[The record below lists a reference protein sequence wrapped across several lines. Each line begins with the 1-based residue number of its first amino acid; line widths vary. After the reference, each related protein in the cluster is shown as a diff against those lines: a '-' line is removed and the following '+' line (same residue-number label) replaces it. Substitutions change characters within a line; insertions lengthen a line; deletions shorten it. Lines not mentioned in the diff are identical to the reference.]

1 VSTSSSIRPKK
12 IYLDY
17 NATAPLR
24 PEIREQMQEIWT
36 QDNILNPSSVHWAG
50 RKARQYFESAR
61 RSISQHFNRKASE
74 IIFTSGGSEAD
85 NLALCGVEA
94 ERIIISQVEHP
105 AVLETADFLE
115 KNGRE
120 IIRISVDQQGQ
131 LNLGELQHALQ
142 PKSLV
147 SIMAIN
153 NETGV
158 IFPTEEITKM
168 SHKAG
173 ALVHIDAV
181 QSVGRLPL
189 PQEADLITISG
200 HKLGGPVGIGA
211 LISRETIPLAPMV
224 HGGSQERGRRAG
236 TGNVVGAMAL
246 AQALELTLDGH
257 EEEVKRL
264 QSLRD
269 QLDEG
274 LNQLE
279 GVSILAQDSQ
289 RACNTSTVLFE
300 GIEDESVLH
309 ALDLEGIACSSG
321 SACASGSLEAS
332 HVLLAMGIPAKKARS
347 ALRIST
353 GRTSTES
360 HISYLIQSL
369 EVILPQIRSL

>member
-1 VSTSSSIRPKK
+1 
-12 IYLDY
+12 
-17 NATAPLR
+17 
-24 PEIREQMQEIWT
+24 
-36 QDNILNPSSVHWAG
+36 
-50 RKARQYFESAR
+50 
-61 RSISQHFNRKASE
+61 
-74 IIFTSGGSEAD
+74 
-85 NLALCGVEA
+85 
-94 ERIIISQVEHP
+94 
-105 AVLETADFLE
+105 
-115 KNGRE
+115 
-120 IIRISVDQQGQ
+120 
-131 LNLGELQHALQ
+131 
-142 PKSLV
+142 
-147 SIMAIN
+147 
-153 NETGV
+153 
-158 IFPTEEITKM
+158 
-168 SHKAG
+168 
-173 ALVHIDAV
+173 
-181 QSVGRLPL
+181 
-189 PQEADLITISG
+189 
-200 HKLGGPVGIGA
+200 
-211 LISRETIPLAPMV
+211 
-224 HGGSQERGRRAG
+224 
-236 TGNVVGAMAL
+236 MAL